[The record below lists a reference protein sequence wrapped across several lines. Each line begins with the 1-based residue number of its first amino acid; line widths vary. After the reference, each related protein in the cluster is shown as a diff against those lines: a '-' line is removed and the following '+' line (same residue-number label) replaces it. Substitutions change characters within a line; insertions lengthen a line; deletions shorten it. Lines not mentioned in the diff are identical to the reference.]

1 MMSEQSVGSAG
12 RGSAGRD
19 LSQRGS
25 AGRPA
30 RPALAVRDEDTM
42 YMYMKVVID
51 TPAWGGVHGT
61 KMVSYLF
68 WDVVGPFWV
77 AQWTDLSK

>member
-42 YMYMKVVID
+42 DWNQTFFFVKD
-51 TPAWGGVHGT
+51 QRTR
-61 KMVSYLF
+61 
-68 WDVVGPFWV
+68 GPRTIEPKN
-77 AQWTDLSK
+77 QRTGEP